1 MIQSPTEVPE
11 KSPLAARHWPTS
23 GVGRVWVAPGTA
35 LYDDGAVGLVGTEG
49 TIMPHRAAKMSAL
62 LLGVSLRAASAADQN
77 LWDECTHARDSDASI
92 AACTTFGREY
102 FAATT
107 VGALSETRAQNSGG
121 KSKRKARPF
130 P

>member
-11 KSPLAARHWPTS
+11 KSPLAARHWPTC

-62 LLGVSLRAASAADQN
+62 LLVVSLRAASAADQN

-92 AACTTFGREY
+92 AACTTILQAADETPANRAIAYYARAGAYKTKREY
-102 FAATT
+102 DQAVA
-107 VGALSETRAQNSGG
+107 
-121 KSKRKARPF
+121 
-130 P
+130 